1 MNPIVQVQVN
11 AMHTIR
17 IPMADSDGDRV
28 RCRWGSDPSECGSIC
43 APKGRLTSD
52 PCELMYNATKIGY
65 HAVALVIEDFNSNN
79 TVLSAIPLQ
88 FLIHIV
94 NQTTT
99 ETMCADLPEYVGEWA
114 ADSCIG
120 VQSNATMHALI
131 QVRIPCANSSTT
143 LSNILTITPGG
154 FERGAIERDPANP
167 QLYTMPVEWTP
178 TPDQYGIHQSCFTPV
193 DSHSRTG
200 SPVCLTFQVD
210 VLPPQFLRLSPSGP
224 VAGNQSVWTIV
235 ADRDIARS
243 RRSNGV
249 HIRFYRRSNDQL
261 VYQIDVAND
270 PSVVYERREIVFFT
284 SGQTWEQVTFSSS
297 HQSDRLLARLG

>member
-1 MNPIVQVQVN
+1 MNPIVQVQVSRV
-11 AMHTIR
+11 HVIR

-28 RCRWGSDPSECGSIC
+28 RCRWGNNESECGTIC

-52 PCELMYNATKIGY
+52 PCELTYNATAVGY
-65 HAVALVIEDFNSNN
+65 HAVALVIEDFDANN

-99 ETMCADLPEYVGEWA
+99 VTMCPDLPVYIGDWA

-120 VQSNATMHALI
+120 VQSNTTIKANI
-131 QVRIPCANSSTT
+131 QVRIPCANSNTT
-143 LSNILTITPGG
+143 LSNILTISPAG
-154 FERGAIERDPANP
+154 FERGVIERDAVDR

-178 TPDQYGIHQSCFTPV
+178 TADQYGIHQACFTPV

-200 SPVCLTFQVD
+200 SQVCLTFQVN
-210 VLPPQFLRLSPSGP
+210 VLPPRFIDLLPSGS
-224 VAGNQSVWTIV
+224 VLANQSIWTIV

-243 RRSNGV
+243 RRTSGV
-249 HIRFYRRSNDQL
+249 NIRFYQRSNDQL
-261 VYQIDVAND
+261 VYQVDVASD
-270 PSVVYERREIVFFT
+270 LSVLYDSREIVFFT
-284 SGQTWEQVTFSSS
+284 TGHSWEQVNSFSRSI
-297 HQSDRLLARLG
+297 